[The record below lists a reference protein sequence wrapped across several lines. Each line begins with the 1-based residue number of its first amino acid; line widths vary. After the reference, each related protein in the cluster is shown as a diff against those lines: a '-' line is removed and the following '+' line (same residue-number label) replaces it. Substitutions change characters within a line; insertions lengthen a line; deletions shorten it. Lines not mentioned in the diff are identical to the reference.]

1 VVKPPWKIEL
11 RDKCCDSVSFDA
23 TVSGDTSKRKAT
35 AAAAAAASNSNAS
48 HSTHI
53 FNWPGMWAA
62 DLLQTTRRHG
72 EISLVGLQRVPSL
85 YSMPT

>member
-1 VVKPPWKIEL
+1 MVKQPGKIEL
-11 RDKCCDSVSFDA
+11 RDKNCDSVSFDA
-23 TVSGDTSKRKAT
+23 TVSGDTSKQK
-35 AAAAAAASNSNAS
+35 AAAAAAAARNSNAS

-62 DLLQTTRRHG
+62 DLLQTTCRHG

-85 YSMPT
+85 YIMPS